1 MANSSDITTGT
12 ILALD
17 GEHFRVLDAAAD
29 GPGSVVATLRSLAS
43 GALCSRRFRAG
54 ERVETASVE
63 RRDLQYLYAAGGLH
77 HFMDVASY
85 EQTAVE
91 AHVVADALPF
101 LRETDTLCMELLGGR
116 PVGVLLPDVVELE
129 VAGTGPGAD
138 DEIASGV
145 FKDAVLETGATVR
158 VPLFVVTGDRI
169 RVDTRTARFVERVP

>member
-1 MANSSDITTGT
+1 M
-12 ILALD
+12 LD
-17 GEHFRVLDAAAD
+17 H
-29 GPGSVVATLRSLAS
+29 
-43 GALCSRRFRAG
+43 RA
-54 ERVETASVE
+54 ETAYQRGVE
-63 RRDLQYLYAAGGLH
+63 MIYHNRWR
-77 HFMDVASY
+77 
-85 EQTAVE
+85 
-91 AHVVADALPF
+91 DALPY
-101 LRETDTLCMELLGGR
+101 LREADTLCMELLGGR